1 MIVLIDTCIWS
12 LAFRRQS
19 INKNDRNVNELKE
32 LINEVRVGI
41 IGPIRQEILSG
52 ISSQQQYKKLKN
64 HLRAFPDMEIRS
76 TEYER
81 AAQLFNLA
89 RKNGIQG
96 SNTDFLIC
104 AVAERYHI
112 PIFSIDKD
120 FERFEKF
127 TLIFMHKPRLAI

>member
-1 MIVLIDTCIWS
+1 MIVLVDTCIWS
-12 LAFRRQS
+12 LAFRRRT
-19 INKNDRNVNELKE
+19 IDDNDPDVNELKE
-32 LINEVRVGI
+32 LINEVRIGI

-52 ISSQQQYKKLKN
+52 ISSPEQYKKLKN

-81 AAQLFNLA
+81 AAEIFNRA

-104 AVAERYHI
+104 AVAERSHL
-112 PIFSIDKD
+112 PIFSNDKD
-120 FERFEKF
+120 FIHFEKI
-127 TLIFMHKPRLAI
+127 TEISLHRPRLSF